1 MLGTKLYWNPFFF
14 TGHQNV
20 KKLNGRAA
28 RTAYGLTFL
37 PYCKITVS
45 FFLFSVKMQSKQDES
60 CTNRLQFVKKKHKL
74 TPYKTKNGEPNYV
87 VHKFF
92 FNFLQELPL
101 QKLGDRHPNSK
112 NLGTDIQI
120 LQSWLVGWCMYCVT
134 FRLHDIKKLQC
145 PLNTHFL
152 NTFYCVK
159 IDSKI
164 SSVLKLP
171 EKMYYSLFQ
180 EYVCC

>member
-1 MLGTKLYWNPFFF
+1 MDSHFYLIVKSQSAFFF
-14 TGHQNV
+14 FLSRCNQN
-20 KKLNGRAA
+20 
-28 RTAYGLTFL
+28 
-37 PYCKITVS
+37 
-45 FFLFSVKMQSKQDES
+45 KMKVTLIGCNLS
-60 CTNRLQFVKKKHKL
+60 KKKHKL

-152 NTFYCVK
+152 NTFYYVK